1 MEKKEALLK
10 KINEIGIWRLVIMII
25 AGIVLVIFSMPSDN
39 NKKQPAPVT
48 GEVEDKSGKDTYVDD
63 MEARL
68 KEALSKVSGIGN
80 IDVMITVKGSKEMI
94 INKDTPVDQ
103 EEITEEDSGG
113 GKRNSSKL
121 SKKEETVLIT
131 DSNGKNVPY
140 VIKEIEPEISGVVV
154 IAEGG
159 DNEKVISE
167 ITEAVEV
174 LFSVPVHRIKVMK
187 MKQAN

>member
-39 NKKQPAPVT
+39 NKKQPEPVT
-48 GEVEDKSGKDTYVDD
+48 GEVETRSVKDSYVDD
-63 MEARL
+63 METRL
-68 KEALSKVSGIGN
+68 KEALSKVNGIGN
-80 IDVMITVKGSKEMI
+80 IDVMITIKGSKEMI

-103 EEITEEDSGG
+103 EDVTEEDSGG

-131 DSNGKNVPY
+131 DSDGRNVPY

-159 DNEKVISE
+159 DNDYVISE
-167 ITEAVEV
+167 ITQAVEV

-187 MKQAN
+187 MKQAK